1 MPGKDQPALRRI
13 KSQFGNNGDDS
24 AGIARQTGL
33 IQGIT
38 GGCTTGKTHN
48 PDRDLTRRDNEQ
60 GDRQELLNAVH
71 GTTALPTQPKKSSLW
86 RKKNLSC
93 AS

>member
-13 KSQFGNNGDDS
+13 ESQFGSNGDDS

-38 GGCTTGKTHN
+38 CGGTTGETHN
-48 PDRDLTRRDNEQ
+48 PDRDLTRRNNE
-60 GDRQELLNAVH
+60 
-71 GTTALPTQPKKSSLW
+71 
-86 RKKNLSC
+86 
-93 AS
+93 